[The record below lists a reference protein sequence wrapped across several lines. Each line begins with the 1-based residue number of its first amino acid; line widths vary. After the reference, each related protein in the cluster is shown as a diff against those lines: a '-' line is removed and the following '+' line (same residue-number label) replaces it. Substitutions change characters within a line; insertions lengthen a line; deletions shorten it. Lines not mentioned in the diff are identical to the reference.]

1 MSIAINQEKC
11 IGCRKCQKVCPGNL
25 IQLNENKKAWIK
37 YPKDC
42 WGCTSCLKE
51 CEHKAIALYLGAD
64 IGGMG
69 SKLTTTFEGDLVHW
83 QVEKSNGETLVIDI
97 NRKDSNQY

>member
-1 MSIAINQEKC
+1 MSIKISKDKC
-11 IGCRKCQKVCPGNL
+11 VGCKKCLAVCPGSL
-25 IQLNENKKAWIK
+25 IKFGEDKKAYIK

-42 WGCTSCLKE
+42 WGCTSCVKE
-51 CEHKAIALYLGAD
+51 CNQEAISLYLGAD

-69 SKLTTTFEGDLVHW
+69 SKLTTKVEGDIVHW
-83 QVEKSNGETLVIDI
+83 NIEKTNGDIHVIDV